1 MFSRH
6 NQEQAHEDDHYAR
19 KESQCE
25 KPSFAGHIST
35 DIYVFVR
42 YFKMEF
48 VVRHCF
54 RKYHIVSKWRHMLA
68 FCRLDQIKDSRQRLI
83 QTN

>member
-1 MFSRH
+1 
-6 NQEQAHEDDHYAR
+6 
-19 KESQCE
+19 
-25 KPSFAGHIST
+25 
-35 DIYVFVR
+35 
-42 YFKMEF
+42 MEF